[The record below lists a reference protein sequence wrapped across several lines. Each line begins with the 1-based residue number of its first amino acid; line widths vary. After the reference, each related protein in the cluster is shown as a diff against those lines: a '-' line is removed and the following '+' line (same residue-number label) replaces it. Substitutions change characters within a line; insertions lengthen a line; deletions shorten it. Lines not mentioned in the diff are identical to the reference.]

1 MSLLHRFLV
10 PALILALP
18 ATAAE
23 KRAFHIE
30 DLYRLK
36 GVQHLALSP
45 DGSKLAF
52 RVSSQDLKASTWT
65 TQLWLLEVATGQV
78 KQLTFSGKSDTA
90 PQWSKDGKTL
100 TFLSS
105 RSGGSQ
111 LWALDASGGEA
122 RKVTSFEAGVGAPKL
137 LPGGGKVVFEASVF
151 PEAMTDS
158 ARHKELS
165 DKLDN
170 GPVQAHLADELLY
183 RHWQRRRLPGT
194 ATCSRPPSKARLRR
208 SPGQAG
214 LPGFRRAGTGAP
226 MEKEVC
232 VTTNTDAVQARSTN
246 QDLFLIS
253 LEGDR
258 TPRRITADN
267 PAADQDP
274 QYSPDGRY
282 IAYKFQVKPGHESD
296 RFRLAVYD
304 RQAKTPRRRRK
315 ASTTGWTASS
325 GRRTARPSGS
335 RCRRRAD
342 GRCTG

>member
-1 MSLLHRFLV
+1 MAQDSKPGSSAWGWWSPVCLCEADASQSEASVSLLHRFLV

-52 RVSSQDLKASTWT
+52 EVSSQDLKASTRT

-170 GPVQAHLADELLY
+170 GPVQAHLAAEHPD
-183 RHWQRRRLPGT
+183 H
-194 ATCSRPPSKARLRR
+194 
-208 SPGQAG
+208 
-214 LPGFRRAGTGAP
+214 
-226 MEKEVC
+226 
-232 VTTNTDAVQARSTN
+232 
-246 QDLFLIS
+246 
-253 LEGDR
+253 
-258 TPRRITADN
+258 
-267 PAADQDP
+267 
-274 QYSPDGRY
+274 QYSRDEILFISY
-282 IAYKFQVKPGHESD
+282 
-296 RFRLAVYD
+296 
-304 RQAKTPRRRRK
+304 
-315 ASTTGWTASS
+315 
-325 GRRTARPSGS
+325 
-335 RCRRRAD
+335 
-342 GRCTG
+342 